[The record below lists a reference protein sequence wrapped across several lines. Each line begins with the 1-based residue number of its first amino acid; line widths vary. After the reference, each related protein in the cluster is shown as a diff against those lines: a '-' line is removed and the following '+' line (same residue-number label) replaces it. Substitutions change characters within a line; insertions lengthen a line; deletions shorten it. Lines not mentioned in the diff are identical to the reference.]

1 LRSAVKRDRWYILF
15 GAVLIVS
22 SALLYLLHYAIF
34 RDAHHIYIYL
44 LSDIAFLPL
53 EVLVVTLIVDTLLS
67 SRDKRAALEKMNMV
81 IGAFFSEVGTSLLRD
96 LCRFDPA
103 ADSKRSLLARRGA
116 WKDTEFAHLRNEL
129 RDMSFACESRAG
141 GLEPVRELLVAKRDF
156 MVRLL
161 ENPMLLEHES
171 FTDLLWAVF
180 HLTEE
185 LASRPAL
192 VGLPGADLDHLSG
205 DMGRAYG
212 LLAAQWL
219 DYMRHL
225 ESAYPYLFSLAVRL
239 NPFDPDAEATIDTA

>member
-1 LRSAVKRDRWYILF
+1 MRRERWYILF
-15 GAVLIVS
+15 GAALIVC
-22 SALLYLLHYAIF
+22 SALLYLLHFAIF

-44 LSDIAFLPL
+44 LGGLAFLPI

-81 IGAFFSEVGTSLLRD
+81 IGAFFSEVGTALLRD
-96 LCRFDPA
+96 LGRFDPD
-103 ADSKRSLLARRGA
+103 ADDKRSLFAECGS
-116 WKDTEFAHLRNEL
+116 WKPADFAQVRASL
-129 RDMSFACESRAG
+129 RDMRFTCDSRAED
-141 GLEPVRELLVAKRDF
+141 LEPVRDLLVAKRDF

-171 FTDLLWAVF
+171 FTSLLWAVF

-192 VGLPGADLDHLSG
+192 SGLPDPDLDHLSG
-205 DMGRAYG
+205 DMGRAYA
-212 LLAAQWL
+212 LLVSQWL

-225 ESAYPYLFSLAVRL
+225 ETSYPYLFSLAVRL
-239 NPFDPDAEATIDTA
+239 NPFDPDARATISAP

>member
-1 LRSAVKRDRWYILF
+1 MKRERWYILF

-22 SALLYLLHYAIF
+22 SGLLYLLHYAIF
-34 RDAHHIYIYL
+34 RNAHHIYIYL

-81 IGAFFSEVGTSLLRD
+81 IGAFFSEVGTGLLRD

-103 ADSKRSLLARRGA
+103 GEEKRSLFARSGA
-116 WKDTEFAHLRNEL
+116 WKDTEFAHLRDGL

-141 GLEPVRELLVAKRDF
+141 DLEPVRELLVAKRDF

-161 ENPMLLEHES
+161 ENPTLLEHES

-192 VGLPGADLDHLSG
+192 AGLPDADLDHLSG

-239 NPFDPDAEATIDTA
+239 NPFDPDAEAVIGAA